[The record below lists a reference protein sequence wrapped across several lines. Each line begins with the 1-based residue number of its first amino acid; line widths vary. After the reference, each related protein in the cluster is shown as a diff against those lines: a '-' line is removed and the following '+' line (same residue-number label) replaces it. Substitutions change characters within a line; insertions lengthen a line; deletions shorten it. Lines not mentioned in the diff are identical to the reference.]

1 MIETMYKC
9 LNTKFKFNPWELI
22 LQIFLHMR
30 TKTHVQG
37 FHSALPVIANKRKQ
51 PPCQS
56 VEDWIHEMWCVG
68 GCVAVGSRW
77 VL

>member
-1 MIETMYKC
+1 
-9 LNTKFKFNPWELI
+9 
-22 LQIFLHMR
+22 MR